1 MFGRTIYVAAAVC
14 LTASTANAASF
25 HYNDEAGFDALAGT
39 TISVPLPDADDVGVG
54 PYAVGPL
61 TFTSNSGALFFG
73 GTDHWSTLIAGEELA
88 ISGKEEFTLEIAG
101 GTTALSFLLHQP
113 GTSTAIVD
121 GCNAAC
127 VASTFSFSIYSGA
140 TLLDSFIQ
148 APSFDLADFFGFYD
162 AGGFDKIVITETVGT
177 NDNEF
182 FGEFRIAATVI
193 PLPATLPLLC
203 FAGTAK
209 LSQSPT
215 NLRLMGVSLNGGLR
229 ACPER
234 AIENAALTAVR
245 FGPEFQ
251 WLARSF

>member
-1 MFGRTIYVAAAVC
+1 MRIFNEGSLLHAEFRFNLILFLAWGAKMFGRTIYVAAAVC

-61 TFTSNSGALFFG
+61 TFTSNSGTLFFG

-193 PLPATLPLLC
+193 PLPATLPL
-203 FAGTAK
+203 
-209 LSQSPT
+209 
-215 NLRLMGVSLNGGLR
+215 MMVGLG
-229 ACPER
+229 
-234 AIENAALTAVR
+234 AIAVFR
-245 FGPEFQ
+245 
-251 WLARSF
+251 RRRKT